1 MSPREIIRHAAATA
15 KAENRKRLN
24 ANCNTSESAMQPC
37 FYTPFPGLVAYV
49 AYSVRISR
57 YEIIVSPISY
67 NDRGLW
73 FEDKLPGTYPTE
85 RDAQDALDYLA
96 DAEGW
101 RFCTMPV

>member
-24 ANCNTSESAMQPC
+24 QNCSTFSEKKQAS

-49 AYSVRISR
+49 AYAGRIGR
-57 YEIIVSPISY
+57 YQIIVSPVSY
-67 NDRGLW
+67 NDRGIW
-73 FEDKLPGTYPTE
+73 FEDRLPGTYPTE
-85 RDAQDALDYLA
+85 HEAQEALDYLA

>member
-15 KAENRKRLN
+15 KAENRKRL
-24 ANCNTSESAMQPC
+24 TKDYSTVRQPMQPSY
-37 FYTPFPGLVAYV
+37 YTPFPGLVAYV
-49 AYSVRISR
+49 AYTGKISR
-57 YEIIVSPISY
+57 YQIVVSPIAY

-85 RDAQDALDYLA
+85 HDAQEMLDYLA

-101 RFCTMPV
+101 RFCTLPA